1 MSKVEPKV
9 ERTRKRSSRLSRDLV
24 LAAALQ
30 LADEGGIEGLTMRR
44 LARALGVETM
54 TTYYHAA
61 NKEDI
66 LAGIADLAV
75 QEMEPP
81 ASGDDWRAAVR
92 TSAISTHDVL
102 RRHPWA
108 AELLMSSTRVT
119 PARLRQMEALLRC
132 LRGAGFAGALTD
144 HAYHAIDIYVHGFA
158 LWEAR
163 FASTVQETP
172 LEDVAAS
179 ALRDLSVDDYPE
191 VADHI
196 AFHFRPPDGKP
207 IRTFEF
213 GLDLLLDGLE
223 RARIATN

>member
-1 MSKVEPKV
+1 VSEIQSNVA
-9 ERTRKRSSRLSRDLV
+9 RKRKRKPRLSRDLV
-24 LAAALQ
+24 LAAAMQ
-30 LADEGGIEGLTMRR
+30 LADEGGIENLTMRR

-61 NKEDI
+61 NKEDV
-66 LAGIADLAV
+66 LAGIADLVV

-81 ASGDDWRAAVR
+81 ADGDDWRAAVR
-92 TSAISTHDVL
+92 ASAISARNVL

-108 AELLMSSTRVT
+108 AELLMSSTRLT
-119 PARLRQMEALLRC
+119 PARLRQMEALLQR
-132 LRGAGFAGALTD
+132 LRRAGFAGALTD
-144 HAYHAIDIYVHGFA
+144 QAYHAIDIYVHGFA

-163 FASTVQETP
+163 FARTVHVP
-172 LEDVAAS
+172 LEELAAS
-179 ALRDLSVDDYPE
+179 VLRDLSVDDYPA

-196 AFHFRPPDGKP
+196 GFHFRPPDDKP

-223 RARIATN
+223 RARVATN

>member
-1 MSKVEPKV
+1 VSESEPKV
-9 ERTRKRSSRLSRDLV
+9 ERNGRRSRRLSRDLV
-24 LAAALQ
+24 LAAAMQ

-61 NKEDI
+61 NKEDV

-81 ASGDDWRAAVR
+81 AQGGDWRAAVR
-92 TSAISTHDVL
+92 TSAISTHGVL

-132 LRGAGFAGALTD
+132 LRTAGFAGALTD
-144 HAYHAIDIYVHGFA
+144 HAYHTIDIYVHGFA

-163 FASTVQETP
+163 FERTVQVP
-172 LEDVAAS
+172 LEQLATSV
-179 ALRDLSVDDYPE
+179 LRDLSRDDYPE

-196 AFHFRPPDGKP
+196 AFHLRPHDGKP

-223 RARIATN
+223 RARIAN